1 MEEIIE
7 IIKMHREK
15 YPLAK
20 PQDYI
25 KLIYQNEFGAEHA
38 IDNEEESLANL
49 IREVYETKG
58 NEEELFVPIGNHLVR
73 LNIHVAIK
81 QYSVEDINGWFVRS
95 AKAHTGSMA
104 NFLRKIKTFEKMY
117 EKEIIN
123 LSKEEL
129 KEYLSY
135 YRSKAYPA
143 VHHSD
148 LYRKEYEPHYRVIQN
163 NSWK

>member
-1 MEEIIE
+1 MEEIIG

-38 IDNEEESLANL
+38 ID
-49 IREVYETKG
+49 

-104 NFLRKIKTFEKMY
+104 NFLRKIKAFEKMH
-117 EKEIIN
+117 EEGIFN
-123 LSKEEL
+123 FSKEEL